1 MGSGQRLV
9 GPVHG
14 YKASQTHAASESLQL
29 VTKIC
34 GKLDGLAGGIQELE
48 LDGVGQALDHQQET
62 D

>member
-1 MGSGQRLV
+1 MGSGQQLV
-9 GPVHG
+9 GPAHG

-34 GKLDGLAGGIQELE
+34 GELDGLAGGIQELE

-62 D
+62 N